1 MDEKT
6 LRDRMLRGFLPIE
19 KLPPDMRQTLA
30 QEHAA
35 FELSEIRKR
44 MDRLLEILEKSSP
57 N

>member
-19 KLPPDMRQTLA
+19 KLQPEMRQLVA
-30 QEHAA
+30 IEHAA

-44 MDRLLEILEKSSP
+44 MDRLLELLEKP
-57 N
+57 QA